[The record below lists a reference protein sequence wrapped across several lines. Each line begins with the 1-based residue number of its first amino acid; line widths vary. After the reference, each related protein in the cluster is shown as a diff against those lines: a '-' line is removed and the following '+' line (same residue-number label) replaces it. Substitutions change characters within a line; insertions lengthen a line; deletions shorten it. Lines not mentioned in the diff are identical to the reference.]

1 MQKFA
6 RLSEFRAMETG
17 RMFIGLGGNVGDRQ
31 GFFASARSAMEAAWG
46 AAVGASALYETP
58 AWGMAPGTPPFLNQV
73 LAFVAPVGVPPE
85 SVLDFMLDVEAA
97 LGRVRSAGGLGYENR
112 TIDLDLL
119 LLEGFL
125 APHQSAR
132 LTVPHPRIAERRFVL
147 QPLADIDPMLR
158 VAGHDLTVG
167 ELLAKCPDDAT
178 LTRIDHTNSESW
190 ANA

>member
-1 MQKFA
+1 MQKF
-6 RLSEFRAMETG
+6 RLLCEFRAMKTG
-17 RMFIGLGGNVGDRQ
+17 RMFIGLGGNVGDRL
-31 GFFASARSAMEAAWG
+31 GHFSAARAAMEAAWG

-85 SVLDFMLDVEAA
+85 SVLDFMLDVEAG
-97 LGRVRSAGGLGYENR
+97 LGRVRVEGDLAYQNR

-119 LLEGFL
+119 LLETHSM
-125 APHQSAR
+125 PHQSAR

-147 QPLADIDPMLR
+147 QPLADIDPTLR
-158 VAGHDLTVG
+158 VPGHNATVA
-167 ELLAKCPDDAT
+167 ELLATCPDDAI
-178 LTRIDHTNSESW
+178 LTRLNPTTDQPW